1 MVKTLKQKVI
11 TLEELKETPEKR
23 NRMFTVSYKQNYNI
37 FRIEKTFQQKKY
49 VYELLDDPKIT
60 SYNIIMGDVINE

>member
-60 SYNIIMGDVINE
+60 RYNIIMGDVINE